1 MQRYFVLKKDNNLF
15 KIKGDDY
22 HHIVNVMRLK
32 INDKIE
38 VVYNNIVYL
47 SLIEKI
53 ENNIVYASMIDI
65 IESNS
70 ELSIDVTIAQ
80 ALVKEDK
87 FNYILQKGTE
97 LGVKSFI
104 PVAMERSIVK
114 LDQNKALNKLN
125 RWQKICKEASEQS
138 KRIIIS
144 QVKAIKSINDL
155 TKLDYDYKILCSV
168 NEEVRTI
175 KKVLQDIKINS
186 KIIVVIGPEGGLTHL
201 EEKKLIDNGYIR
213 VSLGNRVLRTE
224 TASLFIMSLINY
236 ELMR

>member
-1 MQRYFVLKKDNNLF
+1 MQRYFVLEKDNNLF

-87 FNYILQKGTE
+87 FDLILQKGTE

-138 KRIIIS
+138 KRIIIP

>member
-1 MQRYFVLKKDNNLF
+1 MQRYFVLEKDNNLF

-138 KRIIIS
+138 KRIIIP